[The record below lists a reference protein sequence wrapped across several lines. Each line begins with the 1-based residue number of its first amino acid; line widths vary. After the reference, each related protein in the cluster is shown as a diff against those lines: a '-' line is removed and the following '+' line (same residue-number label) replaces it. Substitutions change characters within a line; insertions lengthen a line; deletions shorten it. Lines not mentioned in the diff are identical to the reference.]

1 MEPTNGAETFSLI
14 QNDESPFAA
23 HRVAVRPMGDSVA
36 RSMSFISKLLLFSI
50 TALRVWGCTPKES
63 TGGFSQNQNEP
74 ASAVLEQFLDEYY
87 RERVGNLTAFL
98 DKYTDWPDFGPGDSV
113 KVASEY
119 SIRKLKETRNA
130 AQFEVTFKVIGE
142 ESLGKIEVT
151 DGQDTEI
158 YNVERR
164 QNGWRIVEPINMPYI
179 SVTGEIEALRKFDE
193 SASASLQARQFTIV
207 EPEEYF
213 RSVRENVRKLLQVLE
228 RRK

>member
-1 MEPTNGAETFSLI
+1 MVHAPL
-14 QNDESPFAA
+14 AA
-23 HRVAVRPMGDSVA
+23 DRVAVMPMGDSVA
-36 RSMSFISKLLLFSI
+36 RSLNLISKLLLFSI
-50 TALRVWGCTPKES
+50 TALRVWGCTLKES
-63 TGGFSQNQNEP
+63 TVGFSQNQNEP

-142 ESLGKIEVT
+142 ESLGKIDVT
-151 DGQDTEI
+151 DGQDTQI

-164 QNGWRIVEPINMPYI
+164 QNGWRIVEPINMRA
-179 SVTGEIEALRKFDE
+179 TE
-193 SASASLQARQFTIV
+193 SASSH
-207 EPEEYF
+207 
-213 RSVRENVRKLLQVLE
+213 
-228 RRK
+228 RRIALSHLDVTLSRLDIKMTVDNYL

>member
-1 MEPTNGAETFSLI
+1 M
-14 QNDESPFAA
+14 
-23 HRVAVRPMGDSVA
+23 
-36 RSMSFISKLLLFSI
+36 
-50 TALRVWGCTPKES
+50 
-63 TGGFSQNQNEP
+63 
-74 ASAVLEQFLDEYY
+74 DEYY

-142 ESLGKIEVT
+142 ESLGKIDVT
-151 DGQDTEI
+151 DGQDTQI

-179 SVTGEIEALRKFDE
+179 L
-193 SASASLQARQFTIV
+193 
-207 EPEEYF
+207 YF
-213 RSVRENVRKLLQVLE
+213 RNG
-228 RRK
+228 

>member
-1 MEPTNGAETFSLI
+1 MVHAPL
-14 QNDESPFAA
+14 AA
-23 HRVAVRPMGDSVA
+23 DRVAVMPMGESVA
-36 RSMSFISKLLLFSI
+36 RSMNLISKLLLFSI

-74 ASAVLEQFLDEYY
+74 ASALLEQFLDEYY

-151 DGQDTEI
+151 DGQDTQI

-193 SASASLQARQFTIV
+193 SASARLQARQFTIV

-213 RSVRENVRKLLQVLE
+213 RSVRENVRKSLQVLE